1 MPPKRFFSKSR
12 EEHRLSSRR
21 SRKGPKE
28 AHPLRRDATPTG
40 VEKYKTAGNKQPT
53 IATTLNPEPSVP
65 KAHSGA
71 DPSQRPHP
79 PAFKTGI
86 RDAAIRPISA
96 AETRPSS
103 PERRDTRAGRERP
116 GAPLP
121 GTYAAQP
128 NAKTQPGSFPQL
140 GESNPGLSQDES
152 EVKAG
157 LPQQETGGNSGV
169 LQQGVEKAVLE
180 ALRGAE
186 ERCDRAVAAAEAR
199 SKQALAQA
207 ELDRERAVRVATM
220 DLEAR
225 LRKEFAA
232 EKRAI
237 AEAAVRDP
245 WTCLSLSYNF
255 FGGLT
260 GVGFVRQDHA
270 IDAYSGFWS
279 QLMWIHPRRE

>member
-1 MPPKRFFSKSR
+1 M
-12 EEHRLSSRR
+12 
-21 SRKGPKE
+21 
-28 AHPLRRDATPTG
+28 PTG

-53 IATTLNPEPSVP
+53 IATPLHPEPSAP

-86 RDAAIRPISA
+86 RDAAIRPISTA
-96 AETRPSS
+96 DTRPSS
-103 PERRDTRAGRERP
+103 PERRDSRTGRERP
-116 GAPLP
+116 GALLL
-121 GTYAAQP
+121 GTYVTQSNTKA
-128 NAKTQPGSFPQL
+128 QPGSCPQF
-140 GESNPGLSQDES
+140 GDTNPGLLQYES
-152 EVKAG
+152 DIKAG
-157 LPQQETGGNSGV
+157 LPQQETGGNSG
-169 LQQGVEKAVLE
+169 LIQQEVEKAVLE
-180 ALRGAE
+180 ALGGAE

-245 WTCLSLSYNF
+245 S
-255 FGGLT
+255 
-260 GVGFVRQDHA
+260 
-270 IDAYSGFWS
+270 YSGR
-279 QLMWIHPRRE
+279 P

>member
-1 MPPKRFFSKSR
+1 MPKRFVSKSP

-28 AHPLRRDATPTG
+28 AHPLRRDAMPTG

-53 IATTLNPEPSVP
+53 IATPLNSEPSVP
-65 KAHSGA
+65 KTHSGA
-71 DPSQRPHP
+71 DPSQRTHP

-86 RDAAIRPISA
+86 RDAAIRPISTA
-96 AETRPSS
+96 DTRPSS
-103 PERRDTRAGRERP
+103 PERQDTKAGRERP
-116 GAPLP
+116 GALLP
-121 GTYAAQP
+121 GTYAVQSIS
-128 NAKTQPGSFPQL
+128 KTQPGSL
-140 GESNPGLSQDES
+140 GDSNPGLLQDES
-152 EVKAG
+152 EIKAG
-157 LPQQETGGNSGV
+157 LPQQETRENSGSI
-169 LQQGVEKAVLE
+169 QQEVEKAVLE

-207 ELDRERAVRVATM
+207 ELDRERAVRVATL

-237 AEAAVRDP
+237 AEAAVRDRCFL
-245 WTCLSLSYNF
+245 WTC
-255 FGGLT
+255 
-260 GVGFVRQDHA
+260 
-270 IDAYSGFWS
+270 
-279 QLMWIHPRRE
+279 